1 MTKDFESLPWEVEIL
16 QCRGTCNRENYCTG
30 FYLHYT
36 LGLLYTQILYDH
48 APELEH
54 DAAWLQPQEGDVKIL
69 GRVDPLELFDD
80 PRRQGPV
87 QGGPTVFYS
96 GNRLCVLVYPFL
108 CNIS

>member
-1 MTKDFESLPWEVEIL
+1 MSPHHYYDSLQLSLYRACSLGGPTDSIVKIK
-16 QCRGTCNRENYCTG
+16 CI
-30 FYLHYT
+30 HYT
-36 LGLLYTQILYDH
+36 LGLLYTQILWDH

-69 GRVDPLELFDD
+69 GRVDPLKLFDD

-96 GNRLCVLVYPFL
+96 GNGLCVLVDPFL
-108 CNIS
+108 F